1 MRQKVMTKPLSERIA
16 LFTDKNKNSGKQFL
30 PAFIALKPEIE
41 LAIKDGWT
49 VRQIWNTLH
58 DEGKIKCSYQ
68 WFRTLVNRHI
78 ADDRK
83 QRIRIKPVKAGVTDH
98 EGFRFNSATEKEEL
112 I

>member
-1 MRQKVMTKPLSERIA
+1 MTESLSKRIA
-16 LFTDKNKNSGKQFL
+16 RHTDKNKNSGKQFL
-30 PAFIALKPEIE
+30 PAFIALKSDIAQA
-41 LAIKDGWT
+41 LKDGWT

-78 ADDRK
+78 SNDRK
-83 QRIRIKPVKAGVTDH
+83 QTAGSTQKQSAGIDQ
-98 EGFRFNSATEKEEL
+98 EGFRFNSTTEKEEL